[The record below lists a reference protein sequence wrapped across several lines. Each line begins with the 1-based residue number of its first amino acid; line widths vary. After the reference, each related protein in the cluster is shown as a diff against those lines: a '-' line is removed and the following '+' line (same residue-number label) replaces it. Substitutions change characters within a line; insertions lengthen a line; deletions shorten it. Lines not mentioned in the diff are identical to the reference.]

1 MVTDNS
7 LLNGLKE
14 VNNIKLTENF
24 GIAYKSTLNY
34 VYDLFAFGA
43 SYRKRSDEDCIL
55 LFKKAIEED
64 PIMAIKCL
72 FYIAEIREGQGE
84 RRFFRVCFKWLC
96 NKYPEIAK
104 RNLEYIPTYRR
115 WDDLIY
121 AAADTKLEDYM
132 LFKVKV

>member
-1 MVTDNS
+1 MVIDNS

-43 SYRKRSDEDCIL
+43 NYRKRSDEDCIL

-64 PIMAIKCL
+64 PTMAIKCL
-72 FYIAEIREGQGE
+72 FYIADIREG
-84 RRFFRVCFKWLC
+84 
-96 NKYPEIAK
+96 
-104 RNLEYIPTYRR
+104 
-115 WDDLIY
+115 
-121 AAADTKLEDYM
+121 
-132 LFKVKV
+132 